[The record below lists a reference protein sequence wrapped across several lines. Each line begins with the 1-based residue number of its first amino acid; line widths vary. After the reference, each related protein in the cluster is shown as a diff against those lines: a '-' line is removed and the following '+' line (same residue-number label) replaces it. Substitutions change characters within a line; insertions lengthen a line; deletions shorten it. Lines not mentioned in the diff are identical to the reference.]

1 MKLDYQIVNNNS
13 IKSTILRKLQNKSI
27 HNKNLVLFING
38 NFLILIDINIQK
50 NNNFINNYQ
59 SNAIYEYS
67 V

>member
-38 NFLILIDINIQK
+38 NLLILIDINIQK